1 MKLTENM
8 LRLSAG
14 DLSNYMACK
23 HLTTLDQAGALGN
36 LEIPIRRDPSIAAM
50 QQRGLELEKRYLAK
64 YKDQALSISEP
75 GDEEEKGSLERTIN
89 AMKKGSEIIYQA
101 TLKLNQWHGRA
112 DFLTKVNRPSLLGDW
127 SYEVVDSKLAMQTR
141 VGTIVQLCLYSEMVA
156 DIQGLMPEY
165 MHVITPSESE
175 NQVSYRIDDFAA
187 YYRFLKKQITVAT
200 GIYAGPDST
209 YPIPCAYCDICKWWD
224 RCNSRLRSDDHLSFV
239 AGLGN
244 IHINELSRHRVTT
257 MQALS
262 QLPVPIPFK
271 PERGAVETYER
282 LRDQANVQVRTRES
296 GKPIFEL
303 ITLLEVRGF
312 FRMPTPSP
320 GDIFFDFEGD

>member
-165 MHVITPSESE
+165 IHVITPGETK
-175 NQVSYRIDDFAA
+175 QQYSYRLDDYMA
-187 YYRFLKKQITVAT
+187 YYRYIKRQLISAT
-200 GIYAGPDST
+200 INYAGTNTT
-209 YPIPCAYCDICKWWD
+209 YPVPCSFCEICNWSG
-224 RCNSRLRSDDHLSFV
+224 RCNALLRADDHLTFV
-239 AGLGN
+239 AGLSTNQIGELNRQN
-244 IHINELSRHRVTT
+244 ITT

-262 QLPVPIPFK
+262 QLPQPIPFI
-271 PERGAVETYER
+271 PQRGAIETFEK
-282 LRDQANVQVRTRES
+282 LRDQARVQVQARST
-296 GKPIFEL
+296 GQ
-303 ITLLEVRGF
+303 
-312 FRMPTPSP
+312 
-320 GDIFFDFEGD
+320 